1 MKELEVECGNGTSGS
16 IFHQRFSGELWL
28 LIRCPSLFM
37 SRTSLIAFKKR
48 NFEPEE

>member
-28 LIRCPSLFM
+28 LIRFHHSLCHA
-37 SRTSLIAFKKR
+37 LA
-48 NFEPEE
+48 